1 MLTMNRP
8 TSETPCCT
16 SQQFI
21 PPPLLPT
28 TSTRNAHR
36 QRDRRHIRHHAGNM
50 HTQTIPPRITHPFP
64 QNPHCVA
71 HLAHTC
77 DRHEDTSTELRTHSD
92 KYKQLTET
100 DERDATPCKTVTPMA
115 SIAHRHTNQS
125 VQMDMYVC
133 I

>member
-50 HTQTIPPRITHPFP
+50 HTQTIPPRITLASLPAHFTIGALR
-64 QNPHCVA
+64 NPHCVA
-71 HLAHTC
+71 QLAHTC

-92 KYKQLTET
+92 KYK
-100 DERDATPCKTVTPMA
+100 
-115 SIAHRHTNQS
+115 H
-125 VQMDMYVC
+125 
-133 I
+133 